1 MPRLFFFA
9 LLALTSQ
16 IEAFTFSPHPN
27 RVIHFP
33 NHLKTYLNQTRSSYF
48 GYSLVIRPTS
58 ILVGAPRAQ
67 STLEKQNNIVESGA
81 IFRCS
86 VEDGTCFPYVLDSH
100 GNLDAP
106 PDLNNLK
113 SQGKDYQWL
122 GGSMDGGTQDTDKLL
137 VCAPRFTTP
146 RSNSNDSKEGY
157 LHGICY
163 WVMDTLAN
171 NPRASDVF
179 TICPL
184 RLKKMQMMKGD
195 PYFYMGELGLSA
207 HVPDD
212 NSQFVIGAPGID
224 IWRGS
229 VILYQRNKVRTN
241 RRPMTDVAKNIYNP
255 EFDSNILQ
263 PSSWGEKMY
272 SYIGYAVSSGYF
284 DSDNLSKLLYMAT
297 APHANNNLG
306 EAYIFDALSKNV
318 SKLHVFQGEQLG
330 DFFGYSVLAEDL
342 NGDGLTDVIISA
354 PLYAAG
360 ESYDVGA
367 LYVYINKG
375 FFNFERK
382 IVRSPV
388 DSPGRFGT
396 ALSRLGDINHDGYN
410 DVAVGAPFHGNG
422 AVFIYLGS
430 EDGLRDQP
438 CQRLDAPSE
447 KPSQWGSYMF
457 GHGLSRGSDID
468 GNGINDMVIGA
479 PNAEA
484 LYIYRTYPVVKI
496 YVTAKSESEEI
507 KPYQDSVNITACYRI
522 TTPSQANDVQQQRL
536 NMRINIDKLLKRVKF
551 AQTQTNELIFEAN
564 AGPSTMCRDFVVQ
577 VGYKGE
583 ILTDI
588 DLEIHYELSRKVP
601 YWEEFCE
608 TCAVVNPSD
617 PTVSTGKI
625 SFITGCATN
634 VCVTDLQLRSQHV
647 RTTYTL
653 GTTNTLR
660 LNYEV
665 TSIGETAY
673 PPQFNVTSLPRL
685 PFAQVPGNCRI
696 REEAMVCDLNSGR
709 PLAKGDTDS
718 LTIIFDVSQLSG
730 YSLIIEAAVFSA
742 GIDRNPT
749 DNRWRDVIS
758 LKVLAKD
765 ARGGST
771 DGRIVLDKYSAEIVN
786 NYEIMLGSS
795 TFKPLINPTS
805 LQMGATY
812 SSDLLPGKLYDQ
824 NNVPDKSISPN
835 MGFKVDMIEDLS
847 PFEYLVPIL
856 TDLKLLIENCS
867 NITLMVINQNIK
879 PNVIFKMLKEELP
892 ILYIIL
898 AVAVGLLILAAITYA
913 LFKLG
918 FFKRLKR
925 DELNIL
931 KANHGPLPNRD
942 ENHED
947 PTMIQEL

>member
-1 MPRLFFFA
+1 MPRLIFFA
-9 LLALTSQ
+9 LLALKYQS
-16 IEAFTFSPHPN
+16 EAFNFSPHPN

-67 STLEKQNNIVESGA
+67 STLEKQSTTVESGA

-106 PDLNNLK
+106 PDDYTLN
-113 SQGKDYQWL
+113 SQRKDYQWL

-146 RSNSNDSKEGY
+146 HSNSNDGAEGH

-163 WVMDTLAN
+163 WVMDTLAI
-171 NPRASDVF
+171 NPRARDVF

-184 RLKKMQMMKGD
+184 LLKNMQTID
-195 PYFYMGELGLSA
+195 TEPYFYMGELGLSA

-224 IWRGS
+224 NWRGS
-229 VILYQRNKVRTN
+229 VILYQRHKVRTN
-241 RRPMTDVAKNIYNP
+241 RRPMRDVARNIYNP
-255 EFDSNILQ
+255 EFDSNILH
-263 PSSWGEKMY
+263 PSSWGEELF
-272 SYIGYAVSSGYF
+272 SYIGYSVSSGYF
-284 DSDNLSKLLYMAT
+284 DSDNLSKLHYVAT

-306 EAYIFDALSKNV
+306 EAYIFDAFSKNV
-318 SKLHVFQGEQLG
+318 RKLHVFQGEQLG
-330 DFFGYSVLAEDL
+330 DYFGYSVLTEDL

-396 ALSRLGDINHDGYN
+396 ALSRLGD
-410 DVAVGAPFHGNG
+410 
-422 AVFIYLGS
+422 
-430 EDGLRDQP
+430 
-438 CQRLDAPSE
+438 
-447 KPSQWGSYMF
+447 
-457 GHGLSRGSDID
+457 
-468 GNGINDMVIGA
+468 
-479 PNAEA
+479 
-484 LYIYRTYPVVKI
+484 
-496 YVTAKSESEEI
+496 
-507 KPYQDSVNITACYRI
+507 
-522 TTPSQANDVQQQRL
+522 
-536 NMRINIDKLLKRVKF
+536 
-551 AQTQTNELIFEAN
+551 
-564 AGPSTMCRDFVVQ
+564 
-577 VGYKGE
+577 
-583 ILTDI
+583 
-588 DLEIHYELSRKVP
+588 
-601 YWEEFCE
+601 
-608 TCAVVNPSD
+608 
-617 PTVSTGKI
+617 
-625 SFITGCATN
+625 
-634 VCVTDLQLRSQHV
+634 TDLQLRSQHV

-742 GIDRNPT
+742 GIDKNLT
-749 DNRWRDVIS
+749 DNSWRDVIS
-758 LKVLAKD
+758 LDVLAKVD
-765 ARGGST
+765 AGGGPS
-771 DGRIVLDKYSAEIVN
+771 DGLILLDKYPYSAEIVN
-786 NYEIMLGSS
+786 NYEIKSHGPSVIQDLSVIFYMPIAYRMPGSS
-795 TFKPLINPTS
+795 TFKPLINLTS
-805 LQMGATY
+805 LQIEATY
-812 SSDLLPGKLYDQ
+812 GSDLLPSKLYDQ
-824 NNVPDKSISPN
+824 NNVLFNEFPVEKSTPNDQMASITSRKRRDLEDPERIDDKTRHLLLKDDLPINRTLVFNCQDTKGTICVQAVIRLRLVPGIPISLN
-835 MGFKVDMIEDLS
+835 TGFNVDLNEDLS
-847 PFEYLVPIL
+847 PFEYFVIL
-856 TDLKLLIENCS
+856 TDLKLVIGNYS
-867 NITLMVINQNIK
+867 DITLMVINQNIK

-898 AVAVGLLILAAITYA
+898 AVAVGLLMLAAITYA
-913 LFKLG
+913 LYKLG

-925 DELNIL
+925 DELNSL
-931 KANHGPLPNRD
+931 KGNDDPLLDRD
-942 ENHED
+942 ENNED
-947 PTMIQEL
+947 PTMNQELS